1 MKIMIVEDDFTIA
14 NSLVQ
19 ELRKWNHEAINVQD
33 YIHIK
38 DRFLEMKPHLILLDI
53 NLPNFNGF
61 HWCQEIRKA
70 SNVPIIF
77 ISSAS
82 DNMNQ
87 MMAMQMGA
95 DDFIEKPFNLNLT
108 IMKIQALLRRSYDFK
123 VEQTELN
130 VKKCQLITEKALLYY
145 QGQTISL
152 TLTELQILQLLFLN
166 EDQFV
171 SRNALIEQCWQ
182 SENFIDD
189 NTLAVNMSRLRKKL
203 KQLGLTE
210 LIQTKKNV
218 GYKV

>member
-1 MKIMIVEDDFTIA
+1 MKIMIVEDDMIIA
-14 NSLVQ
+14 ESLVK
-19 ELRKWNHEAINVQD
+19 ELKKWNHDAINIQD
-33 YIHIK
+33 YYHIK
-38 DRFLEMKPHLILLDI
+38 ERFLDMQPHLVLLDI
-53 NLPNFNGF
+53 NLPHLNGF
-61 HWCQEIRKA
+61 HWCQEIRNVSK
-70 SNVPIIF
+70 VPIIF

-87 MMAMQMGA
+87 MMSMQMGA
-95 DDFIEKPFNLNLT
+95 DDFIEKPFNLSLT
-108 IMKIQALLRRSYDFK
+108 IMKIQALLRRAYDFK

-130 VKKCQLITEKALLYY
+130 VKGCQLLVEKALLTYE
-145 QGQTISL
+145 GETVAL

-166 EDQFV
+166 EGQFV

-203 KQLGLTE
+203 KQLGVLD

>member
-14 NSLVQ
+14 ESLAQ
-19 ELRKWNHEAINVQD
+19 ELRKWNHEVINVQD

-38 DRFLEMKPHLILLDI
+38 DRFLEMQPHLILLDI

-61 HWCQEIRKA
+61 HWCQEIRKD

-130 VKKCQLITEKALLYY
+130 VKGCQLITEKALLTY
-145 QGQTISL
+145 QGQTVSL

-210 LIQTKKNV
+210 FIQTKKNV

>member
-14 NSLVQ
+14 ESLVQ
-19 ELRKWNHEAINVQD
+19 ELHKWNHEAINVKD
-33 YIHIK
+33 YDQIK
-38 DRFLEMKPHLILLDI
+38 TRFLEIQPHLVLLDI
-53 NLPNFNGF
+53 NLPNVNGF
-61 HWCQEIRKA
+61 HWCQEIRKD

-123 VEQTELN
+123 MEQTELH
-130 VKKCQLITEKALLYY
+130 VRGCQLITEKALLTY
-145 QGQTISL
+145 QEKTVSL

-166 EDQFV
+166 EGQFV
-171 SRNALIEQCWQ
+171 SRNALIERCWQ

-203 KQLGLTE
+203 KQLGLSD